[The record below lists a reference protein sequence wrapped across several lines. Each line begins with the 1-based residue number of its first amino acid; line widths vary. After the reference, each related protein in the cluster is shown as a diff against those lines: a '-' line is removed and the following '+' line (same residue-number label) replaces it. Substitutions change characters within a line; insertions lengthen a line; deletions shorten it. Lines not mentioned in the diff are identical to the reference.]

1 MQSFIVNNKLCNVNN
16 NMKRMKELRIEV
28 RNTNRSRGIERYFN
42 DISKNDR
49 VTADEEV
56 ELAKR
61 IQVGD
66 PVALERLVG
75 ANLRFVVSV
84 AKQYAGADAELLEEL
99 IAQGNIGLIDA
110 AKTFDY
116 TRGFKFITYAVWHIR
131 KEILFYFNSLNKT
144 VYLPSHVAR
153 DLSRARRAEEALLS
167 QHNRPVTIEE
177 VVEEMARNGWKMS
190 VDHLS
195 YIQNAAHDATP
206 LEPQNSDDDL
216 LAPIQW
222 LHSDLDPTLGA
233 VSGDARKLFEILA
246 AELKEKERTVV
257 FLKYG
262 ISVPEPLTYY
272 EIANQFG
279 KTSEWA
285 RQLTKKAL
293 LKMQIR
299 AKHLK
304 KYKVEL

>member
-1 MQSFIVNNKLCNVNN
+1 
-16 NMKRMKELRIEV
+16 MKELRIEV

-61 IQVGD
+61 IQAGD

-84 AKQYAGADAELLEEL
+84 AKQYAGSNAELLEEL

-110 AKTFDY
+110 AKTFDC

-177 VVEEMARNGWKMS
+177 VVEEMGRNGWKMS

-195 YIQNAAHDATP
+195 YIQNAAHAATP
-206 LEPQNSDDDL
+206 LEPQNADEDL

-222 LHSDLDPTLGA
+222 LHSDLEPTAALL
-233 VSGDARKLFEILA
+233 SEDAKRLFVLLSS
-246 AELKEKERTVV
+246 ELKEREKNVI

-262 ISVPEPLTYY
+262 ITTAEPLSHA
-272 EIANQFG
+272 EIGNRFN
-279 KTSEWA
+279 KTAEWA
-285 RQLTKKAL
+285 RVTCKKAL